1 MDEAALEQLGT
12 ERIDWR
18 YKGFPTAFH
27 GMTAAELAAA
37 GRPLTEFSTPLL
49 VLDGAAL
56 DHNVALMAGYC
67 AEHGVGLA
75 PHGKTTMAPQL
86 FARQLK
92 AGSWGITAA
101 TIAHVRAY
109 RAFGVETVMLA
120 NELIEADSLAW
131 VAAELRRD
139 PAFRL
144 LCFADSAA
152 GIAAMQAALS
162 AADAPRPVDI
172 VIDLGLD
179 GGRTGCRDIPTAVQV
194 ARAVHDADR
203 LRLVGVGGFEGALA
217 KDRSAAGL
225 ERIRGYLNFVR
236 QTAAALDR
244 AGLFGQA
251 DEILLTAGGSAY
263 FDDVVAILAS
273 GSATTGTGADTGPAE
288 SAEPA
293 EPADQWT
300 ASRPVRTI
308 LRSGAY
314 ITHDD
319 GHYRHLTPFGDPPAV
334 PDRAFRPAL
343 RILGRVL
350 SRPETGLA
358 LLDFGKRDAPI
369 DLGLP
374 EPHEVRRADGTVAEL
389 TGCSI
394 TALADQHA
402 FLALGPG
409 TEVSVGDVVSCGVS
423 HPCTTF
429 DKWRLIPV
437 VEDGRV
443 TELIRTFF

>member
-1 MDEAALEQLGT
+1 VAHTKGGQVDEAALERLGA

-18 YKGFPTAFH
+18 FKGFPATFH

-37 GRPLTEFSTPLL
+37 RRPLTEFSTPLL

-92 AGSWGITAA
+92 AGSWGVTAA

-109 RAFGVETVMLA
+109 RVFGVETIMLA
-120 NELIEADSLAW
+120 NEFIDPDALAW

-144 LCFADSAA
+144 LCFADSVA
-152 GIAAMQAALS
+152 GIGAMQAALS

-179 GGRTGCRDIPTAVQV
+179 GGRAGCRDIPGAERV
-194 ARAVHDADR
+194 ARAVHGADR

-217 KDRSAAGL
+217 RERTAAAL
-225 ERIRGYLNFVR
+225 ERIRGYLHFVR

-244 AGLFGQA
+244 AGLFEQA

-263 FDDVVAILAS
+263 FDDVVAILA
-273 GSATTGTGADTGPAE
+273 GAGAGTAD
-288 SAEPA
+288 A
-293 EPADQWT
+293 EPADEWT

-319 GHYRHLTPFGDPPAV
+319 GHYRRLTPFGNPPAS
-334 PDRAFRPAL
+334 PERAFRPAL
-343 RILGRVL
+343 RIIGRVL
-350 SRPETGLA
+350 SRPEPGLA
-358 LLDFGKRDAPI
+358 LLDFGKRDAPL

-402 FLALGPG
+402 FLALAPD
-409 TEVSVGDVVSCGVS
+409 TEVAVGDVVSCGVS

-443 TELIRTFF
+443 VELIHTFF

>member
-1 MDEAALEQLGT
+1 MSTEGTHVDEAALEQLGAV
-12 ERIDWR
+12 RIDWR
-18 YKGFPTAFH
+18 FKGFPAAFH

-37 GRPLTEFSTPLL
+37 HRPLAEFSTPLL

-67 AEHGVGLA
+67 AENGVGLA
-75 PHGKTTMAPQL
+75 PHGKTSMAPQL

-92 AGSWGITAA
+92 AGAWGITAA
-101 TIAHVRAY
+101 TIAQVRAY
-109 RAFGVETVMLA
+109 RAFGIETIVLA
-120 NELIEADSLAW
+120 NQLIDPDALAW
-131 VAAELRRD
+131 AALELRSD

-144 LCFADSAA
+144 LCFADSVA
-152 GIAAMQAALS
+152 GVEAMQAALS

-179 GGRTGCRDIPTAVQV
+179 GGRTGCRDIPTAEQV
-194 ARAVHDADR
+194 ARAVRDADR
-203 LRLVGVGGFEGALA
+203 LRLIGVGGFEGTLA
-217 KDRSAAGL
+217 RDRTPADL
-225 ERIRGYLNFVR
+225 ERIRGYLHFVR
-236 QTAAALDR
+236 RTAAALDR
-244 AGLFGQA
+244 AGLFEQSE
-251 DEILLTAGGSAY
+251 EILLTAGGSAY
-263 FDDVVAILAS
+263 FDDVVAILA
-273 GSATTGTGADTGPAE
+273 GTSAHD
-288 SAEPA
+288 A
-293 EPADQWT
+293 EPADADAWT
-300 ASRPVRTI
+300 ATRPVRTL

-319 GHYRHLTPFGDPPAV
+319 GHYRHLTPFANPPTT
-334 PDRAFRPAL
+334 PEHAFRPAL

-350 SRPETGLA
+350 SRPEPELA

-374 EPHEVRRADGTVAEL
+374 EPHSVRRADGSVADL

-394 TALADQHA
+394 VQLADQHA
-402 FLALGPG
+402 FLALAPH
-409 TEVSVGDVVSCGVS
+409 TELAVGDIVSCGVS

-429 DKWRLIPV
+429 DKWRLIPL

-443 TELIRTFF
+443 VELIHTFF